1 MNESTFHHLK
11 IIDLGIDSYH
21 ENILFIRADSEVCKS
36 EGYVALTRLVVHKN
50 GTQIIATLNVVH
62 SDLLK
67 DGEAGL
73 STEAMIR
80 LKIKNGDSV
89 TISHLPP
96 IESLGYVRA
105 KIFKKELDE
114 IAFQKIIKDIVA
126 GHYSTIEIAA
136 FVTACAGNNL
146 TVNEITSLTKAMIQ
160 AGNTMQWK
168 NQMVFDKHCVG
179 GLPGNRTTPIVV
191 SIIAAAG
198 LLIPKTSSRAIT
210 SPAGTADTME
220 TMTKVNFSMDEIQRI
235 VEKENGCFTWGGMA
249 NLSPADDLLISVEK
263 SLDVDSEGQMVA
275 SVLSKKAAAGSTH
288 LVIDIPVG
296 PSAKVRSQ
304 EEALR
309 LQYYFKAVGE
319 ALGFH
324 MEVVITDGKQP
335 IGRGIGPSLE
345 AIDVLAVLRN
355 QPQAPLDLK
364 ERALSLASVLLRLSG
379 KFAPGAESLVAKNLL
394 ENGTA
399 YQKFISICEAQGGFK
414 EPPIAPFRYD
424 MLSTTSG
431 TVYAIDN
438 RKLAR
443 IAKLAGAPRSPSA
456 GVLFLAPLEKIVKPG
471 DLLLSVYAEST
482 GELEYAKAYL
492 SSISDFICI
501 KS

>member
-1 MNESTFHHLK
+1 MNESSFHHLK
-11 IIDLGIDSYH
+11 IVDLGIDSYH

-67 DGEAGL
+67 EGEAGL
-73 STEAMIR
+73 STEAMTR
-80 LKIKNGDSV
+80 LNVKNGDNV
-89 TISHLPP
+89 RISHLPP
-96 IESLGYVRA
+96 INSLGHVRA
-105 KIFKKELDE
+105 KIFKKELNE
-114 IAFQKIIKDIVA
+114 IAFQEIIKDIVS
-126 GHYSTIEIAA
+126 GHYSSIEIAA

-146 TVNEITSLTKAMIQ
+146 SVNEITSLTRAMIQ
-160 AGNTMQWK
+160 AGSTMHWK
-168 NQMVFDKHCVG
+168 DKMIFDKHCVG
-179 GLPGNRTTPIVV
+179 GLPGNRTTPIIV

-198 LLIPKTSSRAIT
+198 LVIPKTSSKAIT

-220 TMTKVNFSMDEIQRI
+220 TMTKVNFSIQDIQRI
-235 VEKENGCFTWGGMA
+235 VEKENGCFTWGGVA

-296 PSAKVRSQ
+296 PTAKVRSQ

-319 ALGFH
+319 ALGFQ

-335 IGRGIGPSLE
+335 VGKGIGPSLE
-345 AIDVLAVLRN
+345 AMDVLDVLRN
-355 QPQAPLDLK
+355 QPDAPLDLK
-364 ERALSLASVLLRLSG
+364 ERALSLASILLRLSG
-379 KFAPGAESLVAKNLL
+379 KFVPGTEASVARNIL
-394 ENGTA
+394 ENGSA
-399 YQKFISICEAQGGFK
+399 YQKFISICEAQGGFT
-414 EPPIAPFRYD
+414 EPHTAPYRYD
-424 MLSTTSG
+424 LLSTKSG
-431 TVYAIDN
+431 TVCSIDN

-443 IAKLAGAPRSPSA
+443 IAKLAGAPKSPSA
-456 GVLFLAPLEKIVKPG
+456 GVLFFAPLKKIVQPG
-471 DLLLSVYAEST
+471 DILLSVYAEST

-492 SSISDFICI
+492 NTLTEFISIE
-501 KS
+501 